1 MSMPNDALA
10 VWNGREIPLPQLQ
23 AALAAE
29 ADLPASCE
37 IPRESPAAQVLLWSE
52 GFRWEGHHR
61 ATGRLRYSRLAG
73 ERSAAREP
81 LAYVDG
87 LWLPRADACVRVE
100 DRGFVF
106 SDGVYEVVRYY
117 NGQGFTMR
125 EHEERMRASLDA
137 LAIRLD
143 WTRFPLG
150 RISDQLLEHL
160 GWKDAHVYWQVT
172 RGAAPRKHYFPRPP
186 VSPTVVVFAYPE
198 GPLKLDGVRSMT
210 AITREDVRWRHCQI
224 KSISLLPNILDS
236 EAAQAAGVGTAILV
250 RNGIVTECP
259 ARSLFLV
266 ERGTLVSY
274 PLDGTVLDSITRRV
288 VIELAER
295 AGIPVL
301 EEGPSL
307 QRLYGA
313 DEAFVVG
320 TTTEVTGVTAVDG
333 RPIGG
338 GKVGP
343 VTERL
348 ANMFVERVRTTCPA

>member
-1 MSMPNDALA
+1 MNMNDPAKALLD
-10 VWNGREIPLPQLQ
+10 GREIPLTQLQ
-23 AALAAE
+23 ASLEELAG
-29 ADLPASCE
+29 ASSRCE
-37 IPRESPAAQVLLWSE
+37 LSAAAQSAQVDLWRA
-52 GFRWEGHHR
+52 GFRWEGTDR
-61 ATGRLRYSRLAG
+61 VSGRLRFSRLKG
-73 ERSAAREP
+73 EEAAAREP
-81 LAYVDG
+81 LAFVNG
-87 LWLPRADACVRVE
+87 LWIPRADGVVRIE

-117 NGQGFTMR
+117 NGRAFTMR

-137 LAIRLD
+137 LAISMD
-143 WTRFPLG
+143 WKRFPLAS
-150 RISDQLLEHL
+150 ISDQLLAHM

-172 RGAAPRKHYFPRPP
+172 RGAAHRKHYFPRPP

-198 GPLKLDGVRSMT
+198 GPLQREGVRSMT

-250 RNGIVTECP
+250 RDCIVTECP

-288 VIELAER
+288 VIELASA
-295 AGIPVL
+295 AGIPVR
-301 EEGPSL
+301 EEGPRIE
-307 QRLYGA
+307 RLYAA

-320 TTTEVTGVTAVDG
+320 TTTEVTAVTVVDG
-333 RPIGG
+333 KPIAD
-338 GKVGP
+338 GKVGK

-348 ANMFVERVRTTCPA
+348 AKLFVQRVSRDCPA